1 MKDELVYVR
10 HIVDAITTIEQ
21 FTAGH
26 DYASFA
32 KNKLIQDAVIR
43 ELEIIGE
50 ASKRLSEAF
59 KLSLPDV
66 PWKNIA
72 AMRDKLIHDYFGV
85 NLEAVWKTV
94 HDDLPPLKEVFKSKL
109 L

>member
-10 HIVDAITTIEQ
+10 HIVDAITAIEQ
-21 FTAGH
+21 FTDGH
-26 DYASFA
+26 DYSSFA
-32 KNKLIQDAVIR
+32 KNKMVQDAVIR

-50 ASKRLSEAF
+50 ASKRLSETF
-59 KLSLPDV
+59 KRTLPDV

-72 AMRDKLIHDYFGV
+72 GMRDKLIHDYFGV

-94 HDDLPPLKEVFKSKL
+94 HDDLPPLKAVFETKL